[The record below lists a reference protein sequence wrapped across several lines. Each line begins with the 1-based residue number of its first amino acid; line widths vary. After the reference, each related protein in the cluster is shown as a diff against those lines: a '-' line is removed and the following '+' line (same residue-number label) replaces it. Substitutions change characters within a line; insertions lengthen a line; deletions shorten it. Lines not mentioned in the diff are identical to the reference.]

1 MKIGD
6 EINQRNF
13 SSEAQ
18 KAYVNIIF
26 TSNWLQ
32 AAVRDLLKPY
42 GLTLQQYNVLRIL
55 RGKHPECANPS
66 EIKNV
71 MIDKNPDLTR
81 LCDRMVMNGWLH
93 REIDSQ
99 NRRKMRIII
108 TRTGLELL
116 DVLDPVIQEHTEGLN
131 KLSDD
136 ENKTLSDLLDK
147 LRG

>member
-1 MKIGD
+1 
-6 EINQRNF
+6 
-13 SSEAQ
+13 
-18 KAYVNIIF
+18 
-26 TSNWLQ
+26 
-32 AAVRDLLKPY
+32 
-42 GLTLQQYNVLRIL
+42 
-55 RGKHPECANPS
+55 
-66 EIKNV
+66 
-71 MIDKNPDLTR
+71 MIDKNSFLTR
-81 LCDRMVMNGWLH
+81 VFVRMVMNGLLD

>member
-1 MKIGD
+1 
-6 EINQRNF
+6 
-13 SSEAQ
+13 
-18 KAYVNIIF
+18 
-26 TSNWLQ
+26 
-32 AAVRDLLKPY
+32 
-42 GLTLQQYNVLRIL
+42 
-55 RGKHPECANPS
+55 
-66 EIKNV
+66 
-71 MIDKNPDLTR
+71 
-81 LCDRMVMNGWLH
+81 MVMNGWLH